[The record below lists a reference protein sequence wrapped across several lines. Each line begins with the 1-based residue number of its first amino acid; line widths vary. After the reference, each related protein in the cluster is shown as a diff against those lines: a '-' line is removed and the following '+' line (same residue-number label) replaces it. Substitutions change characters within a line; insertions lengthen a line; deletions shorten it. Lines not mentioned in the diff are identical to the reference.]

1 MKDFFDEEKTTA
13 VPKEKDVQACE
24 VSSCMKRDF
33 TSKQYIIMLGTML
46 PAVVF
51 GGIGLFRYASW
62 APAVWV
68 LSLGGYFTY
77 LAIRLVGS
85 REEKID
91 SLRLRSLSEAKKAVL
106 FFGMVVNALLPAFFM
121 ILAQDDLFL
130 VLYTLCL
137 IVGMAVPS
145 SYLCRCMGE
154 CRGNRKDEE

>member
-1 MKDFFDEEKTTA
+1 MNEFFDEEKTTA
-13 VPKEKDVQACE
+13 VHKEKSVEACE

-62 APAVWV
+62 TLAVWAI
-68 LSLGGYFTY
+68 SLGGYFTY

-85 REEKID
+85 REEKKD
-91 SLRLRSLSEAKKAVL
+91 SLRLRSLSEGKKAVL

-130 VLYTLCL
+130 VLYTICL
-137 IVGMAVPS
+137 ILGMAVPS
-145 SYLCRCMGE
+145 SYLFSCTGE
-154 CRGNRKDEE
+154 CQRNRKDEE